1 MNKKETPRLLLEQ
14 ETGQGKNNLSTS
26 DYNMSKE
33 KKQTV
38 FDLLPRG
45 EENAL
50 PSRDLA
56 KLVGCKSVRDLQS
69 LIADERDAG
78 NLILSTC
85 RHGGGYFRP
94 ADGEQGKREIAKFI
108 ATLQARALH
117 TLAAVKT
124 ARKALDGVAGQ
135 FAFNDVEG
143 V

>member
-1 MNKKETPRLLLEQ
+1 MTKRRTLHPSAEQ
-14 ETGQGKNNLSTS
+14 GMRKANCVS
-26 DYNMSKE
+26 DVDYTLAGS
-33 KKQTV
+33 V
-38 FDLLPRG
+38 GRRILDLLPRG

-85 RHGGGYFRP
+85 RHGGGYFQP
-94 ADGEQGKREIAKFI
+94 ADGEQGQQEIAAFI
-108 ATLQARALH
+108 RTLRARALN
-117 TLAAVKT
+117 TLSAIKT
-124 ARKALDGVAGQ
+124 ARKALKSVPGQ
-135 FAFNDVEG
+135 LDIGSLEG

>member
-1 MNKKETPRLLLEQ
+1 MNNRQ
-14 ETGQGKNNLSTS
+14 I
-26 DYNMSKE
+26 YN
-33 KKQTV
+33 
-38 FDLLPRG
+38 LLPQG
-45 EENAL
+45 AENAL

-56 KLVGCKSVRDLQS
+56 KLVGCRSVRDLQNQ
-69 LIADERDAG
+69 IAAEREQGA
-78 NLILSTC
+78 LILSTC
-85 RHGGGYFRP
+85 RNGGGYFQP
-94 ADGEQGKREIAKFI
+94 ADGEQGKQEIANFI